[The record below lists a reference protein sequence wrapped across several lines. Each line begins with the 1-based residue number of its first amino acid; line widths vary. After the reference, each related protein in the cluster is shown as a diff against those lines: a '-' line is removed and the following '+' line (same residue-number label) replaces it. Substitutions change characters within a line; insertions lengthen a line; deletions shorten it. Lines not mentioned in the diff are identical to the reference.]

1 MPIYSSEVIEEVVS
15 RNDIVDVISGYIK
28 LKKSGSSYVGL
39 CPFHNEKSP
48 SFSVSGTKQ
57 MYHCFGC
64 GVGGNVITFVMEY
77 ENYTF
82 PEAVKMLADR
92 AGIALP
98 VMEYS
103 GEDRRERDI
112 KTKLLEINKI
122 AATFYYHQLKSP
134 AGQSGLNYLKK
145 RQLSDKTINT
155 FGLGYAPQLTGDLYR
170 MLKEKGYDDELLK
183 ESGLFT
189 YEKGIREKFWNRV
202 IFPIMDINNKVIGFG
217 GRVMGDGKP
226 KYLNSPETKLFD
238 KSKNLYGLNV
248 ARSSRKNNL
257 IICEGYMDVISMH
270 QAGFN
275 QAVASLGTAL
285 TPGHA
290 RLMKRYT
297 DNVLITYDSDEAGVK
312 AALRAIPILKDAGL
326 STKVINMRPYKD
338 PDEFIKALGTE
349 AFQERIDKAE
359 NSFMYEI
366 GIIEKNYNRSDP
378 ESETA
383 FEREV
388 ANKLVQF
395 SEKLER
401 DNYMKAVCRQFMIPE
416 DGMREMVIRI
426 GSQGG
431 IIPRQTQP
439 VRRVE
444 PARKKKEDGIRQAEK
459 ILLTWMIE
467 DGDIYDKV
475 SEYIQPDDFID
486 PLFKDVA
493 SKVYEQYET
502 GSVNPA
508 AIIGSYSDGDM
519 HSEIAA
525 MFSAE
530 LSESLSKSE
539 REKTLNDTVLRVKKS
554 SLDYKLEHAADAKT
568 MQDIIGRQMKLNNI
582 HISL

>member
-1 MPIYSSEVIEEVVS
+1 MYSREVIDEVIS
-15 RNDIVDVISGYIK
+15 RNDIVDVISGYVK
-28 LKKSGSSYVGL
+28 LKKNGSSYTGL

-48 SFSVSGTKQ
+48 SFSVSGQ
-57 MYHCFGC
+57 RQLYHCFGC
-64 GVGGNVITFVMEY
+64 GAGGNVITFVMEY
-77 ENYTF
+77 ENMTF
-82 PEAVKMLADR
+82 LEAVKMLGER
-92 AGIALP
+92 AGVALP
-98 VMEYS
+98 QTSMSE
-103 GEDRRERDI
+103 EDRKERGIRDR
-112 KTKLLEINKI
+112 LLEINKI
-122 AATFYYHQLKSP
+122 AATYYYRQLRSENGK
-134 AGQSGLNYLKK
+134 AGLDYLKK
-145 RQLSDKTINT
+145 RELSDSTINS
-155 FGLGYAPQLTGDLYR
+155 FGLGYATQSTGNLYKL
-170 MLKEKGYDDELLK
+170 LKDKGYDDDILK

-189 YEKGIREKFWNRV
+189 YERGIHEKFWNRV

-217 GRVMGDGKP
+217 GRVMGDAKP
-226 KYLNSPETKLFD
+226 KYLNSPETRLFD
-238 KSKNLYGLNV
+238 KSRNLYGLNI
-248 ARSSRKNNL
+248 ARMSRKPNM

-312 AALRAIPILKDAGL
+312 AALRAIPILKEAGL

-439 VRRVE
+439 VRRME

-568 MQDIIGRQMKLNNI
+568 MQDVIGRQMKLNNI

>member
-134 AGQSGLNYLKK
+134 AGQSGLDYLKK

-155 FGLGYAPQLTGDLYR
+155 FGLGYAPQLTGDIYR

-312 AALRAIPILKDAGL
+312 AALRAIPILKEAGL

-439 VRRVE
+439 VRRME